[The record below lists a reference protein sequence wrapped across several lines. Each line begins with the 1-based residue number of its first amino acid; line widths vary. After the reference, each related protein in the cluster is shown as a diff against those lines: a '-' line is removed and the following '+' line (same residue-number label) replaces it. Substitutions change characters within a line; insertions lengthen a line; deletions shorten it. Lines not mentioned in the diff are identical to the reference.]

1 MNTTQLPYATMA
13 RPLRIEY
20 PGALYHVT
28 SRGNRQEDIYID
40 DQDRSA
46 FLQVLSRVCDRFNW
60 VCHSYCLM
68 SNHYHL
74 MIETPEANLSR
85 GMRQLNGVYTQNLNR
100 NHGRVGHVFQG
111 RYKAILVQ
119 KDSYLLELSRY
130 IVLNPVRAGMVRS
143 AKDWR
148 WSSYQSTAG
157 LVATPDWLYVDWI
170 LSCFAKRKKMAIERY
185 RQFVSEGRRQT
196 SPWGQLKSQMY
207 LGDEAFVKAMQEKL
221 EADTDLSEVPSSQ
234 KRKMA
239 RPIHEYFEQTSTRN
253 DGIYSA
259 YRSGGYSMKAISDA
273 TGLHYSTVS
282 KIIKFHENS

>member
-1 MNTTQLPYATMA
+1 MA

-20 PGALYHVT
+20 LGALYHVT

-40 DQDRSA
+40 DQDRNA

-74 MIETPEANLSR
+74 MIETPEANLSL

-111 RYKAILVQ
+111 RYKALLVQ

-148 WSSYQSTAG
+148 WSSYQGTAG
-157 LVATPDWLYVDWI
+157 FVAAPDWLSVDWI
-170 LSCFAKRKKMAIERY
+170 LSCFAKRKKVAMERY
-185 RQFVSEGRRQT
+185 RQFVSDGRSQA
-196 SPWGQLKSQMY
+196 SPWGQLKSQIY
-207 LGDEAFVKAMQEKL
+207 LGDDAFVTEMQGKL
-221 EADTDLSEVPSSQ
+221 EPDTDLSEVPSSQ

-239 RPIHEYFEQTSTRN
+239 QPIHDYFDQISTRN

-259 YRSGGYSMKAISDA
+259 YRSGGYSMKAISD
-273 TGLHYSTVS
+273 TIGLHYSTVS
-282 KIIKFHENS
+282 KIIKFYENS

>member
-1 MNTTQLPYATMA
+1 MA

-221 EADTDLSEVPSSQ
+221 EPDTDLSEVPSSQ

-282 KIIKFHENS
+282 KIIKSHENS